1 MGRDGARPAVRIT
14 NQFRKRQAMVYDL
27 SCNEV
32 RLTLEMTSHETGE
45 GVDGWR
51 IEAFARQAPERPTID
66 ETGTT
71 RRDALLSVARTWV
84 AKKGILGFPV
94 LDWEAVAE
102 VLGAVRAI

>member
-1 MGRDGARPAVRIT
+1 
-14 NQFRKRQAMVYDL
+14 MVYDL

-32 RLTLEMTSHETGE
+32 RLTLEMTSRENDE
-45 GVDGWR
+45 GLDEWR
-51 IEAFARQAPERPTID
+51 IEAFARQAPERPTVD

-84 AKKGILGFPV
+84 AKKGILGFPA
-94 LDWEAVAE
+94 LDWDAVAE